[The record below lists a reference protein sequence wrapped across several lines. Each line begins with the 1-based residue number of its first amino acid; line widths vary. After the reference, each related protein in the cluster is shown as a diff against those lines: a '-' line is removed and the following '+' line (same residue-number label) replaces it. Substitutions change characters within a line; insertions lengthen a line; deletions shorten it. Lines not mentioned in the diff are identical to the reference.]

1 MGIDLSKA
9 IAALNLTNAQAK
21 ALDKLDGNA
30 DGSISESIFDMA
42 QKAINAN
49 QNGVSYDK
57 LSKEAGTPLWHNII
71 SVLGGQVDGAANAEK
86 TEKTILK
93 NTKPINNEK
102 KLDEK
107 QPAEVD
113 KMKEMAE
120 AALKY
125 YEANQGMKGFSF
137 TGFPK
142 GITNLDIQTQYG
154 YDDSANDTFTI
165 GDNGQQVTRNPD
177 AFTLSIRFKLNGKEY
192 TVSAETTNLEKF
204 SNNAREEF
212 VDSFNE
218 ISNTVASKLE

>member
-1 MGIDLSKA
+1 MSIDLSKA

-30 DGSISESIFDMA
+30 DGSISESVFDMA
-42 QKAINAN
+42 KKAIDDN
-49 QNGVSYDK
+49 QNGISYAEQ
-57 LSKEAGTPLWHNII
+57 SKKVGTDILHNII
-71 SVLGGQVDGAANAEK
+71 SILGGQVNRAANAEE
-86 TEKTILK
+86 TEKTTLK
-93 NTKPINNEK
+93 NTESINNKKNVNEK
-102 KLDEK
+102 HPE
-107 QPAEVD
+107 EVD

-204 SNNAREEF
+204 PNNAREEF

-218 ISNTVASKLE
+218 INNTPSKF